1 MPERFPPRPIRS
13 VRELIVP
20 RGNCGPFADVTVDFE
35 PAEAGFVFKIADGVV
50 DGWEWP
56 ECGPIYLE
64 PVGQGIEEVLRDAAY
79 DLDVAVR
86 VILRAARMHAV
97 DSNELGFQRAGE
109 RVAKQAIGLAFPG
122 R

>member
-35 PAEAGFVFKIADGVV
+35 PAEAGFVFEIADGVV

-64 PVGQGIEEVLRDAAY
+64 PVGTGDRGSAA
-79 DLDVAVR
+79 
-86 VILRAARMHAV
+86 
-97 DSNELGFQRAGE
+97 
-109 RVAKQAIGLAFPG
+109 
-122 R
+122 